1 MDLYSEDIELLK
13 ELYSNDKIELYF
25 FHEKYKLSPAQLGRT
40 LKKFR
45 DAGLIVFDK
54 NSVTLNESGRKWIIG
69 NRREL
74 FLKEKSK
81 YWKKIP
87 KKMKQESLAINELY
101 IPNRKN
107 IDKEIFNNIED
118 GK

>member
-13 ELYSNDKIELYF
+13 ELYSSSEKDLYF
-25 FHEKYKLSPAQLGRT
+25 FHEKYKLSPAQLART
-40 LKKFR
+40 LKKFESEE
-45 DAGLIVFDK
+45 LIEIK
-54 NSVTLNESGRKWIIG
+54 NRIVVLTEKGRKWIFH
-69 NRREL
+69 NRGML

-87 KKMKQESLAINELY
+87 DEMKQEPLGINELY
-101 IPNRKN
+101 KPNRSTL
-107 IDKEIFNNIED
+107 DKEIFKNIED